1 MQHTQEQ
8 NARRL
13 TRANRGETGIG
24 ATLMTS
30 CEGGGAIRWPCR
42 IVITNGTTVRL
53 STIQIT
59 THMCYN
65 YAISINQL
73 KPLVSG

>member
-8 NARRL
+8 NAQRP

-30 CEGGGAIRWPCR
+30 CEGGGAIY
-42 IVITNGTTVRL
+42 V
-53 STIQIT
+53 
-59 THMCYN
+59 H
-65 YAISINQL
+65 AE
-73 KPLVSG
+73 

>member
-13 TRANRGETGIG
+13 TQANRGETGIG

-30 CEGGGAIRWPCR
+30 CEGGGAICWPCR
-42 IVITNGTTVRL
+42 IVITNGTTADAF
-53 STIQIT
+53 
-59 THMCYN
+59 N
-65 YAISINQL
+65 YTNHNAHVL
-73 KPLVSG
+73 

>member
-1 MQHTQEQ
+1 MHHTQEK
-8 NARRL
+8 NAQRL

-30 CEGGGAIRWPCR
+30 CEGGGAIFWPCR
-42 IVITNGTTVRL
+42 IVITNVQLSVL

-59 THMCYN
+59 MHMCYN
-65 YAISINQL
+65 YAIEINQS
-73 KPLVSG
+73 KPLISG